1 METGWKRKSSFKRSS
16 CLDFEHQRELGW
28 REGHEC
34 DELGKSHWVSTGL
47 TAWMNAVFL
56 THLAR
61 KASKGLYS
69 SPISLQLSKARVG
82 FLGKVKICR
91 KIQNSTYFVE

>member
-61 KASKGLYS
+61 KASKG
-69 SPISLQLSKARVG
+69 
-82 FLGKVKICR
+82 
-91 KIQNSTYFVE
+91 